1 MVSEGDDKIILVKVD
16 TARKLMLLDEQISD
30 ARSGEPKDFNAWKA
44 KAGVVLR
51 AAVGQDD
58 PLVGKFEKVKYTLG
72 FYSDRTTQAEFNAAR
87 RRGVL
92 QAVALLD
99 AARTQLE
106 INDQLGASSSHDE
119 TPAVDERIE
128 IFIVHG
134 RDDGRKAIVARFIA
148 NLVGREPII
157 LHEQASSGAT
167 LIEKLERYA
176 ATAAF
181 AVVIATGDD
190 VGRAVDEEGDQPRAR
205 QNVILELG
213 YFIAL
218 LGRQNVVLLL
228 EPGVERPS
236 DTDGIV
242 YARLDSS
249 RDWQV
254 ELAKELEGAG
264 FEVDR
269 SAIK

>member
-1 MVSEGDDKIILVKVD
+1 MKLT
-16 TARKLMLLDEQISD
+16 TAKKLILLDEQIHD
-30 ARSGEPKDFNAWKA
+30 ARGGEPTDFNEWKA
-44 KAGVVLR
+44 KTGVILR
-51 AAVGQDD
+51 RTVGEAD
-58 PLVGKFEKVKYTLG
+58 PLVVKFEKIKYTLG
-72 FYSDRTTQAEFNAAR
+72 FWTDRTTQAEFNAAK

-92 QAVALLD
+92 QGVALLE
-99 AARTQLE
+99 AAKTQLE
-106 INDQLGASSSHDE
+106 VIDDLAEGEHESVIRQDD
-119 TPAVDERIE
+119 AVTDKSE

-134 RDDGRKAIVARFIA
+134 RDDGAKAIVARLIA

-176 ATAAF
+176 AVAAF

-190 VGRAVDEEGDQPRAR
+190 VGRIAGNDDAAEQPRAR

-218 LGRQNVVLLL
+218 LGRQNVILLL

-249 RDWQV
+249 KDWQV

-264 FEVDR
+264 FDVDR